1 MNLTGQLLI
10 SMPSQEDER
19 FEKSVIYMCAHSKDG
34 AMGIIINKKIDYD
47 LYPDLLQQ
55 LGIDNPL
62 IGKKLYIRYGGPVES
77 GRGFVL
83 HSDEFIR
90 KETLTI
96 DKGIALT
103 STSEFFD
110 DLSKGNGPKNSILAL
125 GYAGWGPGQIESE
138 LISNSWMTLRTDS
151 NFIFDE
157 SVSNKLNDAYDLLGV
172 DPNKLSQFSG
182 SS

>member
-157 SVSNKLNDAYDLLGV
+157 SVSNKWNDAYDMLGV